1 MRKTIRSL
9 VAVLLALVILTV
21 QMLSAYAIIAD
32 GQVVKKEAAIT
43 HNGIPIFIHYID
55 GTREALYCIDHDAAS
70 PSSFTIPSGSVFS
83 SPIAYWNALT
93 PAVQQSLRM
102 VLFYAPKVYNESTK
116 YQCAAAQVLAW
127 EYLSGVRAFT
137 DYTLTPLS
145 YPNLVTSN
153 ANMYTAYQSLIQ
165 KIQRHA
171 KIPTI
176 NAATLTITGLGE
188 ANAVLTAYDENSVL
202 ATDWEPVTSDP
213 RVHAEIATQDGR
225 KINRLKVWLSEDIGE
240 ETVTITLRHKTLTD
254 LAGNTVDPMA
264 STARWIANYPY
275 EGVANIG
282 QPLIGGTLPDPF
294 TANVKVKADLGSVL
308 KIVKQSSD
316 GNIAGI
322 SFRVEKYEPG
332 GIGWWTVGTYTTDAS
347 GEIKLE
353 DRTVGDHFR
362 VTELVPDGYV
372 CESDNP
378 QEITLAAGENRLT
391 FRNRA
396 QLALVIQKQSPDG
409 NISGISFRVEKFEP
423 DGIGWWTVGTYTT
436 DASGEIKLENRKTG
450 DRFRVTEL
458 VPDGYVCESDN
469 PQEITLAAGENRLTF
484 RNTGQSMLEL
494 VKVSDDGN
502 VEGIAFAVERRNGQ
516 TYEQVGQYT
525 TDAEGKIKIDLTSGE
540 TYRVTETVPEGYVS
554 VRPVQTFTAQAGT
567 NTLRFENRAIR
578 GSLRIVKV
586 DSTGETPLQGAGYRL
601 YNRDGEQIAEG
612 CTDENGELV
621 FENLAYGTYT
631 YQEFAAPE
639 GFALDPAAYDFAI
652 REDGEEI
659 TRTQENQPKEGSI
672 TICKVD
678 ENDRPLPGVTFLLEY
693 SLDSETWEPVRLRSQ
708 DDPAEAGCCT
718 SGGLEEGKLTTGEDG
733 VAVFS
738 GLCIDTLLSEVQYR
752 ITEVSTVPGY
762 SLLAGYA
769 FEGTLSEEGEIDV
782 SLTVVNLPEFAMP
795 STGGNGFT
803 AVAVILLL
811 SGLLAGGLYLL
822 CRKKQEGRDS
832 MILNPPVFVRFF
844 NSRDAP

>member
-9 VAVLLALVILTV
+9 AAVLLALVILTA

-102 VLFYAPKVYNESTK
+102 VLFYAPKVYNDSTK

-127 EYLSGVRAFT
+127 EYLSGVRAFA

-153 ANMYTAYQSLIQ
+153 ATMYTAYQSLIQ

-176 NAATLTITGLGE
+176 NAATLTVTGIGE
-188 ANAVLTAYDENSVL
+188 EHAVLTAYDENSVL
-202 ATDWEPVTSDP
+202 ATDWEPVTSDS

-225 KINRLKVWLSEDIGE
+225 KINRLKVWLSEDIGD
-240 ETVTITLRHKTLTD
+240 ETVTVTLRHKTLTD
-254 LAGNTVDPMA
+254 LAGNAVDPMA

-275 EGVANIG
+275 EGIANIG

-316 GNIAGI
+316 GNVAGI
-322 SFRVEKYEPG
+322 RFKVEKDEPD

-353 DRTVGDHFR
+353 DRTVGDHFQ
-362 VTELVPDGYV
+362 VTEIVPDGYV

-378 QEITLAAGENRLT
+378 QEITLTAGENRLT
-391 FRNRA
+391 FRN
-396 QLALVIQKQSPDG
+396 I
-409 NISGISFRVEKFEP
+409 
-423 DGIGWWTVGTYTT
+423 
-436 DASGEIKLENRKTG
+436 
-450 DRFRVTEL
+450 
-458 VPDGYVCESDN
+458 
-469 PQEITLAAGENRLTF
+469 
-484 RNTGQSMLEL
+484 GQSMLEL
-494 VKVSDDGN
+494 VKVSDDGS
-502 VEGIAFAVERRNGQ
+502 VEGIAFTVERRNGQ
-516 TYEQVGQYT
+516 TYEQIGQYT
-525 TDAEGKIKIDLTSGE
+525 TDAEGKIKIDLSPGE

-554 VRPVQTFTAQAGT
+554 VWPVQTFTAQAGT

-612 CTDENGELV
+612 YTDENGELV
-621 FENLAYGTYT
+621 FDNLPSGSYT

-678 ENDRPLPGVTFLLEY
+678 ENNRPLPGVTFLLEY
-693 SLDSETWEPVRLRSQ
+693 SLDGETWEPTRLRNA
-708 DDPAEAGCCT
+708 DDPVEAGCCT
-718 SGGLEEGKLTTGEDG
+718 SEGLEDGKLTTGEDG

-738 GLCIDTLLSEVQYR
+738 GLCIDTQMGEVYYR
-752 ITEVSTVPGY
+752 ITEVSTLPGY
-762 SLLAGYA
+762 SLLSDYA
-769 FEGTLSEEGEIDV
+769 FEGTLSEESEIDV
-782 SLTVVNLPEFAMP
+782 SLTVVNLPEFTMP

-803 AVAVILLL
+803 AVAVILFL

-822 CRKKQEGRDS
+822 CRKKQED
-832 MILNPPVFVRFF
+832 
-844 NSRDAP
+844 

>member
-9 VAVLLALVILTV
+9 VAVLLALVILTA

-43 HNGIPIFIHYID
+43 HNNVPIFIHYID

-102 VLFYAPKVYNESTK
+102 VLFYAPKIYNDSTK

-127 EYLSGVRAFT
+127 EYLSGVRAFA

-202 ATDWEPVTSDP
+202 ASDWEPVTSDP
-213 RVHAEIATQDGR
+213 RVHAEIATQNGR
-225 KINRLKVWLSEDIGE
+225 PINRLKVWLSEDIGD
-240 ETVTITLRHKTLTD
+240 ETVTVTLRHKTLTD
-254 LAGNTVDPMA
+254 LAGNAVDPMA

-316 GNIAGI
+316 GTIAGI

-332 GIGWWTVGTYTTDAS
+332 GIGWWTVGTYTTDAN

-353 DRTVGDHFR
+353 NRTVGDHFR

-396 QLALVIQKQSPDG
+396 QLALVIRKQSPDG
-409 NISGISFRVEKFEP
+409 HIAGIQFKVEKYEP

-436 DASGEIKLENRKTG
+436 DANGEIKLENRKAG

-458 VPDGYVCESDN
+458 IPDGYVCESDN

-484 RNTGQSMLEL
+484 QNKPQCTLRIIKQSP
-494 VKVSDDGN
+494 DGN
-502 VEGIAFAVERRNGQ
+502 IAGIQFRVEKDEPDGIGWW
-516 TYEQVGQYT
+516 TVGTYT
-525 TDAEGKIKIDLTSGE
+525 TDANGEIKLEDRKAGDRF
-540 TYRVTETVPEGYVS
+540 RVTEIVPDGYVCS
-554 VRPVQTFTAQAGT
+554 SENPQLITLVAGT

-612 CTDENGELV
+612 YTDENGELA
-621 FENLAYGTYT
+621 FDNLPSGSYT

-672 TICKVD
+672 TVCKVD
-678 ENDRPLPGVTFLLEY
+678 ENDRPLSGVTFLLEY
-693 SLDSETWEPVRLRSQ
+693 SLDGETWEPIRLRNEDEDVQ
-708 DDPAEAGCCT
+708 AGFCT
-718 SGGLEEGKLTTGEDG
+718 SEGLEDGKLTTGEDG
-733 VAVFS
+733 MAVFS
-738 GLCIDTLLSEVQYR
+738 GLCVDSQLGEIRYR
-752 ITEVSTVPGY
+752 ITEVATVPGY
-762 SLLAGYA
+762 SLLPGYA
-769 FEGTLSEEGEIDV
+769 FEGTLSEGSEIDV

-803 AVAVILLL
+803 AVAVILFL
-811 SGLLAGGLYLL
+811 SGILAGGLFLL
-822 CRKKQEGRDS
+822 CRKKQED
-832 MILNPPVFVRFF
+832 
-844 NSRDAP
+844 